1 MSRGVSGFSGAAC
14 RRARLAAG
22 LTADQV
28 GVQVGVGEQAVLK
41 WERTQSAPTADHLG
55 LLAAALDV
63 SIGDMLPRRALKQRN
78 LRDLRHFSGLSV
90 QAVIESMAP
99 GVRLSASGLVRLERG
114 VAALKDEVAMVL
126 AKAYA
131 VTVAEVAEADGETKM
146 QRAGNAQQRQRRPR

>member
-1 MSRGVSGFSGAAC
+1 MSRGVDGFSGAAC

-41 WERTQSAPTADHLG
+41 WERGRSAPTADHLG
-55 LLAAALDV
+55 LLAAALNITAADL
-63 SIGDMLPRRALKQRN
+63 LPRRALNQPN

-90 QAVIESMAP
+90 QSVVESMEP
-99 GVRLSASGLVRLERG
+99 PVKLSASGLVRLERG
-114 VAALKDEVAMVL
+114 VSALKDEAAAAL

-131 VTVAEVAEADGETKM
+131 VTIADVEKADGATKA
-146 QRAGNAQQRQRRPR
+146 QRVHNARRSRHSR

>member
-1 MSRGVSGFSGAAC
+1 MSRGVDGFSGAAC

-41 WERTQSAPTADHLG
+41 WERSQSAPTADHLG
-55 LLAAALDV
+55 LLAAALEV
-63 SIGDMLPRRALKQRN
+63 SISDLLPRRALRQRD

-90 QAVIESMAP
+90 QAVIGSMAP

-114 VAALKDEVAMVL
+114 VAALKDDVAVVL

-131 VTVAEVAEADGETKM
+131 VTVAEVADAGEVTKA
-146 QRAGNAQQRQRRPR
+146 QRVRNAQRPQRRSR